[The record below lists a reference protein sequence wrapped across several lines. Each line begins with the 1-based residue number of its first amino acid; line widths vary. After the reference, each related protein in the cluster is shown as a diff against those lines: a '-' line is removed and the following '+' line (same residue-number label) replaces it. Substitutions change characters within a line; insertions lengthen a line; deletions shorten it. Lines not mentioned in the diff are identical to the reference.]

1 MDKINTKLG
10 HVDDHDLERYYH
22 LGMVTQDAE
31 IDRMEQHLIACVECV
46 RRAEETQDY
55 VDAIQA
61 AIIKGNPNLE

>member
-1 MDKINTKLG
+1 
-10 HVDDHDLERYYH
+10 
-22 LGMVTQDAE
+22 MVTQDAE